1 MTSHPSHPLRS
12 ASDAALHAAAAW
24 APASVVCCPRPGCDK
39 RQISIDRTDGRTD
52 ERTDTRPLHR
62 SSPHTMR
69 AALITYTVG
78 SPATVIVSEPF
89 TGYSLEGAHLA
100 VNLPLTIALVA
111 SNLVKGLVD
120 AAHKFTFV
128 NCTIA
133 LIRNPNKIA
142 PSCGHPPTVLRD
154 GHSVSSGKR
163 TRNAPVSVCP
173 SLCLSF
179 PPSFS

>member
-1 MTSHPSHPLRS
+1 
-12 ASDAALHAAAAW
+12 
-24 APASVVCCPRPGCDK
+24 
-39 RQISIDRTDGRTD
+39 
-52 ERTDTRPLHR
+52 
-62 SSPHTMR
+62 MR

-78 SPATVIVSEPF
+78 SLATVIVSEPF

-111 SNLVKGLVD
+111 SVLCNLVKGLVD

-154 GHSVSSGKR
+154 GYSVSSGKR